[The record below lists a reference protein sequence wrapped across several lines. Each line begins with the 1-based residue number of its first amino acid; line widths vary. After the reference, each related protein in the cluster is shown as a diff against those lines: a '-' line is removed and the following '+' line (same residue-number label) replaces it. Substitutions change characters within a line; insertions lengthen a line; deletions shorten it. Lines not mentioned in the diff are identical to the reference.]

1 MLIYKY
7 YNGEMYE
14 WEVVETKK
22 TYKGV
27 KCAGL
32 AWSCATSIPKPLGR
46 LTPKDAIDY
55 RKEILLTT
63 IGMLTEKV
71 NKATIEME
79 ELKKL

>member
-1 MLIYKY
+1 MKIYKVY
-7 YNGEMYE
+7 DGKIHE

-32 AWSCATSIPKPLGR
+32 AWGCATVIPKLLGK
-46 LTPKDAIDY
+46 LTPKDAINY
-55 RKEILLTT
+55 RKEMLLTT
-63 IGMLTEKV
+63 IRILTEKA
-71 NKATIEME
+71 NQAILEME